1 MDRIMRI
8 VTSFAPNNYYRQR
21 LCLNTWLRL
30 GLEVTAVQA
39 KHEIDITRMAYPEV
53 TFIESDYPIPI
64 IKELTQLAASSSPI
78 LLINSDIEII
88 GDSFDFF
95 DTISYVDNT
104 LVMGVRW
111 NYEDGSYPEYNKY
124 GIDAFVITHKINKL
138 IAHDPMFI
146 MGKPTWDYWIPL
158 LCLKEHMIL
167 DTIKHPFFFHHAHPK
182 NWDQVTHA
190 YHMKHLC
197 KITGLPQQTI
207 TKTIL
212 KITGRE

>member
-1 MDRIMRI
+1 MRI

-30 GLEVTAVQA
+30 GLGVTAVQA

-88 GDSFDFF
+88 GDFYDFD
-95 DTISYVDNT
+95 DAVSHNHNT

-111 NYEDGSYPEYNKY
+111 NYEEDKYPEYNKY
-124 GIDAFVITHKINKL
+124 GIDAFVITDRINKL

-146 MGKPTWDYWIPL
+146 IGKPTWDYWIPL
-158 LCLKEHMIL
+158 LCLKEHMGL
-167 DTIKHPFFFHHAHPK
+167 RTIKHPFFFHYAHPK
-182 NWDQVTHA
+182 NWDQATHA
-190 YHMKHLC
+190 HHANHLC
-197 KITGLPQQTI
+197 KLIGLSLPTI